1 MNDGLL
7 TNLGSIASV
16 AWYIF
21 SHGGW
26 VLFVLLLIY
35 ILFQIYLN
43 EIQDNYKKSLEWTTY
58 EIKPPKENIASFYSA
73 EQIFIQLHQLFDN
86 WTPQEKYI
94 EGRLVFWL
102 SLEIVSLGGKI
113 SYVIRVPT
121 KQKELVEA
129 SFYAN
134 YPNIEMNEIQDYL
147 SHFEYDPDNE
157 KYELF
162 GGEMIL
168 TQNEV
173 MPIRTY
179 REFISLKGP
188 DASEKVVDPLA
199 PLLEVFTRLDAKEFF
214 AMQLIIK
221 PVGDDSWRKEAEK
234 LAAELAGEK
243 DFQQIDD
250 ITKLRIAAIKSKL
263 GKPGF
268 KSKIRLLHMGT
279 SDVFNKDAKKLFLSP
294 FKVFNSANFNSFK
307 LGFGPKKDYRI
318 SPSLEA
324 PFIKYWVRQR
334 KIDIFKAFK
343 GRSTWIGLPMYIL
356 NAEEL
361 ATLFHFPITEQG
373 TTAQPA
379 VETVEMKKTQP
390 PANLPI

>member
-1 MNDGLL
+1 MTDS
-7 TNLGSIASV
+7 SILSIV
-16 AWYIF
+16 WYLF

-26 VLFVLLLIY
+26 VVFAILFVY

-43 EIQDNYKKSLEWTTY
+43 EIQDNYKNSLEWVYY
-58 EIKPPKENIASFYSA
+58 EIKPPKENISSFYNA

-86 WTPQEKYI
+86 WTFQEKYI
-94 EGRLVFWL
+94 EGKLVFWL

-113 SYVIRVPT
+113 SYVIRIPK

-134 YPNIEMNEIQDYL
+134 YPHIEMNEIEDYL

-162 GGEMIL
+162 GGEMVL
-168 TQNEV
+168 TQPEV
-173 MPIRTY
+173 VPIRTY

-188 DASEKVVDPLA
+188 DASEKVVDPLS
-199 PLLEVFTRLDAKEFF
+199 PLLEVFTRLSSKEFY
-214 AMQLIIK
+214 AMQIIIK
-221 PVGDDSWRKEAEK
+221 PVGDDSWRKEAEAAVEK
-234 LAAELAGEK
+234 LQGEK

-250 ITKLRIAAIKSKL
+250 VTKLRIASIKSKL

-268 KSKIRLLHMGT
+268 STKIRVLHMGVKE
-279 SDVFNKDAKKLFLSP
+279 SFNKDAKKLLLSP
-294 FKVFNSANFNSFK
+294 FKVFNSANSNSFK
-307 LGFGPKKDYRI
+307 LAFGPKKDYRI
-318 SPSLEA
+318 SPTLEA
-324 PFIKYWVRQR
+324 PFINYWVRQK

-343 GRSTWIGLPMYIL
+343 GRSTWIGNPMYIL

-361 ATLFHFPITEQG
+361 ATLFHFPITADQVN
-373 TTAQPA
+373 AS
-379 VETVEMKKTQP
+379 VETVTTKKIQP
-390 PANLPI
+390 PADLPI